1 MISIKKRRDREL
13 GFAYY
18 DVYITRGDSG
28 YISFDLVDK
37 DGNSL
42 ALSDGE
48 VIRCSVKEEPDG
60 AFLFSGVADIEEGC
74 AIWSILP
81 ENTKN
86 AAKDLY
92 YWDAQIELANGD
104 IFTFIPVSKFNILPE
119 ITEKGD

>member
-37 DGNSL
+37 YGNSL
-42 ALSDGE
+42 NLTNGE
-48 VIRCSVKEEPDG
+48 VVRYSVKEEPNG
-60 AFLFSGVADIEEGC
+60 AYLFSGIADIEDGC
-74 AIWSILP
+74 AIWHILP

-86 AAKDLY
+86 AISDLY